1 MANNFREIK
10 FNRNKNG
17 ALSIIFGII
26 GLIYLPFL
34 FLFGEKIWEIIGML
48 YIGALGFLFGIFS
61 LLALIFGIL
70 GLKSPK
76 RELAI
81 LGIILSLI
89 GLLIIVGFNLIVYVL
104 GPLTF

>member
-10 FNRNKNG
+10 FSRNKSG
-17 ALSIIFGII
+17 ILSIIFGII

-48 YIGALGFLFGIFS
+48 YIGALGFLFSIFS

-76 RELAI
+76 RKLAI
-81 LGIILSLI
+81 LGIVLSLI
-89 GLLIIVGFNLIVYVL
+89 GLVIIVGFNLLVYVL